1 MLDLSGSF
9 LGSLALKQCSSAGSS
24 SLHPSCCFGI
34 SLAGAQG
41 QVFGGIVSGKVLAA
55 SQVVIVAATFLNPTF
70 HRLPSDN
77 DEAEETK
84 PNVGGPANES
94 CISSGMAV
102 HGVSNPSLMNCQISP
117 DIMHWG
123 PPPRPHY

>member
-1 MLDLSGSF
+1 M
-9 LGSLALKQCSSAGSS
+9 
-24 SLHPSCCFGI
+24 
-34 SLAGAQG
+34 
-41 QVFGGIVSGKVLAA
+41 LAA